1 MTSGAGDGVSRRRW
15 ASLMTM
21 LLSFTCLFLFCCLVC
36 WLPVCFSWP
45 IKGERSRRTLLRRR
59 ECRLFIALFPTV
71 FALQMASP
79 PATSREG
86 SLTAALLWSSVS
98 TPVDPLSGCRRTS
111 HAVDSVYARQT
122 PLELRSQPMSSTSP
136 SPVRFEPKKTP
147 GFAPPHLTGAR
158 SQRASRLK
166 PSYFGSFSIVPSLK
180 VMLLPPMGILFDG
193 GSSPLR
199 RSSPGDLSFGTVGRL
214 TSDVPRPTLPEV
226 NGLLLSFA
234 WAWPIGE
241 TISVSPITLLPRP
254 MLLERN
260 PSQIVKILG
269 DWGILYEN
277 SGGFTGISFRCLMS
291 HFSFGMLLPVVSSGL
306 VLFRSLSSLEDKTV
320 SPRALPMARDVSSDS
335 WSSVCFSFF
344 ISLSSCVAVS
354 TGPED
359 AIEITS
365 VVLVDEGWT
374 STSHYV
380 TILQLS
386 DSVEDFVLCPL
397 SSSVEDLSCLAYL
410 YVVVYAYCQ
419 RGWLIPSFYCIE
431 EV

>member
-1 MTSGAGDGVSRRRW
+1 
-15 ASLMTM
+15 
-21 LLSFTCLFLFCCLVC
+21 
-36 WLPVCFSWP
+36 
-45 IKGERSRRTLLRRR
+45 
-59 ECRLFIALFPTV
+59 
-71 FALQMASP
+71 
-79 PATSREG
+79 
-86 SLTAALLWSSVS
+86 
-98 TPVDPLSGCRRTS
+98 
-111 HAVDSVYARQT
+111 
-122 PLELRSQPMSSTSP
+122 
-136 SPVRFEPKKTP
+136 
-147 GFAPPHLTGAR
+147 
-158 SQRASRLK
+158 
-166 PSYFGSFSIVPSLK
+166 
-180 VMLLPPMGILFDG
+180 
-193 GSSPLR
+193 
-199 RSSPGDLSFGTVGRL
+199 
-214 TSDVPRPTLPEV
+214 
-226 NGLLLSFA
+226 
-234 WAWPIGE
+234 
-241 TISVSPITLLPRP
+241 

-410 YVVVYAYCQ
+410 YVVVYAYY
-419 RGWLIPSFYCIE
+419 RITSFEFLLRFDTVFFSVSTSVSLLEPSDTWALSLESCDFRICMPMSTLTCSITMLLESEQSGQLRYVLYKTRQGSPPWRPDDKDGHYSTISNSG
-431 EV
+431 

>member
-59 ECRLFIALFPTV
+59 ECRLFIALFRRSLLLDGLT
-71 FALQMASP
+71 

-86 SLTAALLWSSVS
+86 SLRRFTMVLVS
-98 TPVDPLSGCRRTS
+98 TPVDPLSAAVGQVTQIDCLCPSNAIGASFSTDELNLSISGELFNRSISQS
-111 HAVDSVYARQT
+111 HALA
-122 PLELRSQPMSSTSP
+122 
-136 SPVRFEPKKTP
+136 
-147 GFAPPHLTGAR
+147 
-158 SQRASRLK
+158 
-166 PSYFGSFSIVPSLK
+166 
-180 VMLLPPMGILFDG
+180 PMGILFDG

-199 RSSPGDLSFGTVGRL
+199 EFSATSLS
-214 TSDVPRPTLPEV
+214 TLSGVSHPMFPSHTAEV
-226 NGLLLSFA
+226 NGFLLSFA

-241 TISVSPITLLPRP
+241 TIS
-254 MLLERN
+254 
-260 PSQIVKILG
+260 
-269 DWGILYEN
+269 
-277 SGGFTGISFRCLMS
+277 
-291 HFSFGMLLPVVSSGL
+291 
-306 VLFRSLSSLEDKTV
+306 

-335 WSSVCFSFF
+335 WSSVCFDFF
-344 ISLSSCVAVS
+344 IGLSSCVAVS

>member
-1 MTSGAGDGVSRRRW
+1 
-15 ASLMTM
+15 
-21 LLSFTCLFLFCCLVC
+21 
-36 WLPVCFSWP
+36 
-45 IKGERSRRTLLRRR
+45 
-59 ECRLFIALFPTV
+59 
-71 FALQMASP
+71 
-79 PATSREG
+79 
-86 SLTAALLWSSVS
+86 
-98 TPVDPLSGCRRTS
+98 
-111 HAVDSVYARQT
+111 
-122 PLELRSQPMSSTSP
+122 
-136 SPVRFEPKKTP
+136 
-147 GFAPPHLTGAR
+147 
-158 SQRASRLK
+158 
-166 PSYFGSFSIVPSLK
+166 
-180 VMLLPPMGILFDG
+180 
-193 GSSPLR
+193 
-199 RSSPGDLSFGTVGRL
+199 
-214 TSDVPRPTLPEV
+214 
-226 NGLLLSFA
+226 
-234 WAWPIGE
+234 
-241 TISVSPITLLPRP
+241 
-254 MLLERN
+254 
-260 PSQIVKILG
+260 
-269 DWGILYEN
+269 
-277 SGGFTGISFRCLMS
+277 
-291 HFSFGMLLPVVSSGL
+291 MLLPVVSSGL

>member
-1 MTSGAGDGVSRRRW
+1 
-15 ASLMTM
+15 
-21 LLSFTCLFLFCCLVC
+21 
-36 WLPVCFSWP
+36 
-45 IKGERSRRTLLRRR
+45 
-59 ECRLFIALFPTV
+59 
-71 FALQMASP
+71 MASP

-147 GFAPPHLTGAR
+147 AFQSFHLSKSCSCPQWGFSLAVALLSAE
-158 SQRASRLK
+158 
-166 PSYFGSFSIVPSLK
+166 FS
-180 VMLLPPMGILFDG
+180 
-193 GSSPLR
+193 
-199 RSSPGDLSFGTVGRL
+199 GDLSFGLVGRL
-214 TSDVPRPTLPEV
+214 TSDVPVPHREV